1 MTKRW
6 FRRWGRYY
14 LGRERYKQFAHRRRP
29 KFPLHKWFP
38 QRSPLHKW
46 FQVKLHFPNT
56 FMRLQWF
63 LFKAMFKLKIIT
75 SWWSIIPITSL
86 VCIYK
91 YCRNI
96 YRDNNNDTEVL
107 FWKLYVHFV
116 HDWNNVSKH
125 YIWKCIKF
133 STFCNKIEN

>member
-1 MTKRW
+1 MPTDV
-6 FRRWGRYY
+6 
-14 LGRERYKQFAHRRRP
+14 AP
-29 KFPLHKWFP
+29 NSPLHRWFP

-46 FQVKLHFPNT
+46 FPQGSPLHTWFPQGSPLHKWFEIKLRFPNT
-56 FMRLQWF
+56 FLRLPWL

-75 SWWSIIPITSL
+75 SWWSIITITSL
-86 VCIYK
+86 ICIYK